1 MAREAEA
8 MKKLIILLVLAATIA
23 LPFLLRPKRPAAVR
37 ADVTLVIIT
46 PHNEAIR
53 YEFGLG
59 FQRWYRQQTGKTV
72 FVDWRV
78 IGGTSEIT
86 RYLDGEYTASFQNYW
101 THKLKHAWSNEVENA
116 FTNPRVRPGPS
127 AEKDT
132 PAEAARRAFLASDV
146 DCGIDLFFGGGTYDF
161 EKQAQAGHLIDCG
174 VLERHPEWFTESVI
188 PRFYAGEAYW
198 DKQGLWV
205 GTVLS
210 NYGILYSKESL
221 ARLGIKEPP
230 TQWADLQDPR
240 LRGEVALADP
250 TKSSSMA
257 KAFENVVQQQMQER
271 LLDLMVAADRI
282 SGLDEKTSVAKAVH
296 EGWIEGLRHVQLISA
311 NARYFTDSSQKVPI
325 DVADGNCAAGMCID
339 FYGRE
344 QAEAE
349 WRRGG
354 SDRLVFVSP
363 AGGTVSSVDPIA
375 LLRGAKNRAVALAF
389 IDWVLSLDAQKLW
402 NFKPGTPGGPE
413 QYNLRRMP
421 VRRDFYAQEDWG
433 RFRSDPGVSP
443 FAEKNQLIYHEE
455 WTGGLF
461 RELAFIIRVMCQ
473 DDQPELV
480 AAWRAII
487 AAGKPDQAMAV
498 LQDMSAV
505 DYDKAAGEIKTALG
519 SKNKL
524 EEVTLARR
532 LGNLFREQ
540 YRRAAELARAK
551 R

>member
-1 MAREAEA
+1 
-8 MKKLIILLVLAATIA
+8 MKRAIILLVLAATIA
-23 LPFLLRPKRPAAVR
+23 LPFLLRPKKPAAVR

-86 RYLDGEYTASFQNYW
+86 RYLDGEYTASFQDYW
-101 THKLKHAWSNEVENA
+101 THTLKRAWSNEVTNA
-116 FTNPRVRPGPS
+116 FANPRVQPGLSP
-127 AEKDT
+127 AKDT

-221 ARLGIKEPP
+221 ARLGIREPP

-257 KAFENVVQQQMQER
+257 KAFENVIQQQMQER

-282 SGLDEKTSVAKAVH
+282 SGLDEKTAVAKAVH

-349 WRRGG
+349 RRRGG
-354 SDRLVFVSP
+354 SDRLVFVAP

-375 LLRGAKNRAVALAF
+375 LMRGAKNRVVALAF

-421 VRRDFYAQEDWG
+421 VRRDFYAQEDWKK
-433 RFRSDPGVSP
+433 FRSDPGVSP

-461 RELAFIIRVMCQ
+461 RELSFIIRVMCQ

-487 AAGKPDQAMAV
+487 AAGKADQAMAV

-524 EEVTLARR
+524 EEVALAKR
-532 LGNLFREQ
+532 LGKLFREQ

-551 R
+551 K

>member
-1 MAREAEA
+1 
-8 MKKLIILLVLAATIA
+8 MKRAIILLVLAATIA
-23 LPFLLRPKRPAAVR
+23 LPFLLRPKKPAAVR

-101 THKLKHAWSNEVENA
+101 THTLKRAWSNEVTNA
-116 FTNPRVRPGPS
+116 FANPRVQPGLSP
-127 AEKDT
+127 AKDT

-221 ARLGIKEPP
+221 ARLGIREPP

-257 KAFENVVQQQMQER
+257 KAFENVIQQQMQER

-282 SGLDEKTSVAKAVH
+282 SGLDEKTAVAKAVH

-349 WRRGG
+349 RRRGG
-354 SDRLVFVSP
+354 SDRLVFVAP

-375 LLRGAKNRAVALAF
+375 LMRGAKNRAVALAF

-421 VRRDFYAQEDWG
+421 VRRDFYAQEDWKQ
-433 RFRSDPGVSP
+433 FRSDPGVSP
-443 FAEKNQLIYHEE
+443 FAEKDQLIYHEE

-461 RELAFIIRVMCQ
+461 RELSFIIRVMCQ

-487 AAGKPDQAMAV
+487 AAGKADQAMAV

-524 EEVTLARR
+524 EEVALAKR
-532 LGNLFREQ
+532 LGKLFREQ

-551 R
+551 K

>member
-1 MAREAEA
+1 
-8 MKKLIILLVLAATIA
+8 MKRAIILLVLAATIA
-23 LPFLLRPKRPAAVR
+23 LPFLLRPKKPAAVR

-86 RYLDGEYTASFQNYW
+86 RYLDGEYTASFQDYW
-101 THKLKHAWSNEVENA
+101 THTLKRAWSNEVTNA
-116 FTNPRVRPGPS
+116 FANPRVQPGLSP
-127 AEKDT
+127 AKDT

-221 ARLGIKEPP
+221 ARLGIQEPP

-257 KAFENVVQQQMQER
+257 KAFENVIQQQMQER

-282 SGLDEKTSVAKAVH
+282 SGLDEKTAVAKAVH

-349 WRRGG
+349 RRRGG
-354 SDRLVFVSP
+354 SDRLVFVAP

-375 LLRGAKNRAVALAF
+375 LMRGAKNRAVALAF

-421 VRRDFYAQEDWG
+421 VRRDFYAQEDWKK
-433 RFRSDPGVSP
+433 FRSDPGVSP

-461 RELAFIIRVMCQ
+461 RELSFIIRVMCQ

-487 AAGKPDQAMAV
+487 AAGKADQAMAV

-524 EEVTLARR
+524 EEVALAKR
-532 LGNLFREQ
+532 LGKLFREQ

-551 R
+551 K

>member
-1 MAREAEA
+1 
-8 MKKLIILLVLAATIA
+8 MKRAIILLVLAATIA
-23 LPFLLRPKRPAAVR
+23 LPFLLRPKKPAMMR
-37 ADVTLVIIT
+37 ADATLVIIT

-59 FQRWYRQQTGKTV
+59 FERWYRQQTGKTV

-86 RYLDGEYTASFQNYW
+86 RYLDGEYTASFQDYW
-101 THKLKHAWSNEVENA
+101 THKLRRAWSNEVENA
-116 FTNPRVRPGPS
+116 FSNPRVRPGPVP
-127 AEKDT
+127 EKDT

-161 EKQAQAGHLIDCG
+161 IKQAQAGHLLDCG
-174 VLERHPEWFTESVI
+174 VLERHPEWFTESII
-188 PRFYAGEAYW
+188 PRFYAGEEYW

-221 ARLGIKEPP
+221 ARLGIQEPP
-230 TQWADLQDPR
+230 AQWADLQDPR

-257 KAFENVVQQQMQER
+257 KAFENVIQQQMQER

-282 SGLDEKTSVAKAVH
+282 SGLDEKTAVAKAVH

-325 DVADGNCAAGMCID
+325 DVDDGNCAAGMCID

-349 WRRGG
+349 RRRGG

-375 LLRGAKNRAVALAF
+375 LMRGAKNRAVALAF
-389 IDWVLSLDAQKLW
+389 IDWVLTLDAQKLW
-402 NFKPGTPGGPE
+402 NFKPGTPGGPA

-421 VRRDFYAQEDWG
+421 VRRDFYAQEDWKKY
-433 RFRSDPGVSP
+433 RSDPGVSP

-461 RELAFIIRVMCQ
+461 RELSFIIRVMCQ

-487 AAGKPDQAMAV
+487 AAGQPEQAMTV

-524 EEVTLARR
+524 EEVALARR
-532 LGNLFREQ
+532 LGKLFREQ
-540 YRRAAELARAK
+540 YLRAAELARAK
-551 R
+551 K

>member
-1 MAREAEA
+1 
-8 MKKLIILLVLAATIA
+8 MKRAIILLVLAATIA
-23 LPFLLRPKRPAAVR
+23 LPFLLRPKKPAAVR

-86 RYLDGEYTASFQNYW
+86 RYLDGEYTASFQDYW
-101 THKLKHAWSNEVENA
+101 THTLKRAWSNEVTNA
-116 FTNPRVRPGPS
+116 FANPRVQPGLSP
-127 AEKDT
+127 AKDT

-221 ARLGIKEPP
+221 ARLGIREPP

-257 KAFENVVQQQMQER
+257 KAFENVIQQQMQER

-282 SGLDEKTSVAKAVH
+282 SGLDEKTAVAKAVH

-349 WRRGG
+349 RRRGG
-354 SDRLVFVSP
+354 SDRLVFVAP

-375 LLRGAKNRAVALAF
+375 LMRGAKNRAVALAF

-421 VRRDFYAQEDWG
+421 VRRDFYAQEDWKK
-433 RFRSDPGVSP
+433 FRSDPGVSP

-461 RELAFIIRVMCQ
+461 RELSFIIRVMCQ

-487 AAGKPDQAMAV
+487 AAGKADQAMAV

-524 EEVTLARR
+524 EEVALAKR
-532 LGNLFREQ
+532 LGKLFREQ

-551 R
+551 K

>member
-1 MAREAEA
+1 
-8 MKKLIILLVLAATIA
+8 MKRAIILLVLAATIA
-23 LPFLLRPKRPAAVR
+23 LPFLLRPKKPAAVR

-86 RYLDGEYTASFQNYW
+86 RYLDGEYTASFQDYW
-101 THKLKHAWSNEVENA
+101 THTLKRAWSNEVTNA
-116 FTNPRVRPGPS
+116 FANPRVQPGLSP
-127 AEKDT
+127 AKDT

-221 ARLGIKEPP
+221 ARLGIREPP

-257 KAFENVVQQQMQER
+257 KAFENVIQQQMQER

-282 SGLDEKTSVAKAVH
+282 SGLDEKTAVAKAVH
-296 EGWIEGLRHVQLISA
+296 EGWVEGLRHVQLISA

-349 WRRGG
+349 RRRGG
-354 SDRLVFVSP
+354 SDRLVFVAP

-375 LLRGAKNRAVALAF
+375 LMRGAKNRAVALAF

-421 VRRDFYAQEDWG
+421 VRRDFYAQEDWKK
-433 RFRSDPGVSP
+433 FRSDPGVSP

-461 RELAFIIRVMCQ
+461 RELSFIIRVMCQ

-487 AAGKPDQAMAV
+487 AAGKADQAMAV

-524 EEVTLARR
+524 EEVALAKR
-532 LGNLFREQ
+532 LGKLFREQ

-551 R
+551 K

>member
-1 MAREAEA
+1 MAKRA
-8 MKKLIILLVLAATIA
+8 IILLILAGTIA
-23 LPFLLRPKRPAAVR
+23 LPFVLRPKKPAMMR
-37 ADVTLVIIT
+37 ADATLVIIT

-59 FQRWYRQQTGKTV
+59 FERWYRQQTGKTV

-86 RYLDGEYTASFQNYW
+86 RYLDGEYTASFQDYW
-101 THKLKHAWSNEVENA
+101 THKLRRAWSNEVENA
-116 FTNPRVRPGPS
+116 FSNPRVRPGPVP
-127 AEKDT
+127 EKDT

-161 EKQAQAGHLIDCG
+161 IKQAQAGHLLDCG

-188 PRFYAGEAYW
+188 PRFYAGEEYW
-198 DKQGLWV
+198 NKQGLWV

-221 ARLGIKEPP
+221 ARLGIQEPP
-230 TQWADLQDPR
+230 AQWADLQDPR

-257 KAFENVVQQQMQER
+257 KAFENVIQQQMQER

-282 SGLDEKTSVAKAVH
+282 SGLDEKTAVAKAVH

-325 DVADGNCAAGMCID
+325 DVDDGNCAAGMCID

-349 WRRGG
+349 RRRGG

-375 LLRGAKNRAVALAF
+375 LMRGAKNRAVALAF
-389 IDWVLSLDAQKLW
+389 IDWVLTLDAQKLW
-402 NFKPGTPGGPE
+402 NFKPGTPGGPA

-421 VRRDFYAQEDWG
+421 VRRDFYAQEDWKKY
-433 RFRSDPGVSP
+433 RSDPGVSP

-461 RELAFIIRVMCQ
+461 RELSFIIRVMCQ

-487 AAGKPDQAMAV
+487 AAGKPEQAMAV

-524 EEVTLARR
+524 EEVALARR
-532 LGNLFREQ
+532 LGKLFREQ
-540 YRRAAELARAK
+540 YLRAAELARAK
-551 R
+551 K

>member
-8 MKKLIILLVLAATIA
+8 MKKLIIFFVLAATIA

-86 RYLDGEYTASFQNYW
+86 RYLDGEYTASFQDYW
-101 THKLKHAWSNEVENA
+101 THKLKRAWSNEVENA
-116 FTNPRVRPGPS
+116 FANPRVRPGPLP
-127 AEKDT
+127 AKDT

-174 VLERHPEWFTESVI
+174 VLERHPEWFTESII

-282 SGLDEKTSVAKAVH
+282 SGLDEKTAVAKAVH
-296 EGWIEGLRHVQLISA
+296 EGWLEGLRHVQLISA

-349 WRRGG
+349 RRRGG
-354 SDRLVFVSP
+354 SDRLVFISP

-375 LLRGAKNRAVALAF
+375 LLRGTKNRAAALAF

-421 VRRDFYAQEDWG
+421 VRRDFYAAEDWKQ
-433 RFRSDPGVSP
+433 FRSDPGVSP

-461 RELAFIIRVMCQ
+461 RELAFIVRVMCQ

-524 EEVTLARR
+524 EEVALAKR
-532 LGNLFREQ
+532 LGKLFREQ

-551 R
+551 K

>member
-1 MAREAEA
+1 
-8 MKKLIILLVLAATIA
+8 MKRAIILLVLAATIA
-23 LPFLLRPKRPAAVR
+23 LPFLRRTKKPAAVR

-101 THKLKHAWSNEVENA
+101 THTLKRTWSNEVTNA
-116 FTNPRVRPGPS
+116 FANPRVQPGPS
-127 AEKDT
+127 PAKDT
-132 PAEAARRAFLASDV
+132 PAEAARRAFLASGV

-188 PRFYAGEAYW
+188 PLFYAGEAYW
-198 DKQGLWV
+198 DKQGRWV

-221 ARLGIKEPP
+221 ARLGIQEPP

-257 KAFENVVQQQMQER
+257 KAFENVIQQQMQER

-282 SGLDEKTSVAKAVH
+282 SGLDEKTAVAKAVH

-349 WRRGG
+349 RRRGG

-413 QYNLRRMP
+413 QYNLRRLP
-421 VRRDFYAQEDWG
+421 VRRDFYAQEDWKK
-433 RFRSDPGVSP
+433 FRSDPGVSP

-524 EEVTLARR
+524 EEVALARR
-532 LGNLFREQ
+532 LGKLFREQ
-540 YRRAAELARAK
+540 YQRAAELAHAK

>member
-1 MAREAEA
+1 MVREAET
-8 MKKLIILLVLAATIA
+8 MKRAIILLVLAATIA
-23 LPFLLRPKRPAAVR
+23 LPFLLRPKKPAAVR

-59 FQRWYRQQTGKTV
+59 FQRWYRKQTGKTV

-101 THKLKHAWSNEVENA
+101 THTLKRAWSNEVTNA
-116 FTNPRVRPGPS
+116 FANPRVQPGPS
-127 AEKDT
+127 PAKDT

-221 ARLGIKEPP
+221 ARLGIQEPP

-257 KAFENVVQQQMQER
+257 KAFENVIQQQMQER

-282 SGLDEKTSVAKAVH
+282 SGLDEKTAVAKAVH

-349 WRRGG
+349 RRRGG

-375 LLRGAKNRAVALAF
+375 LMRGAKNRVVALAF

-402 NFKPGTPGGPE
+402 NFKPGTPGGPA

-421 VRRDFYAQEDWG
+421 VRRDFYAQEDWKQ
-433 RFRSDPGVSP
+433 FRSDPGVSP
-443 FAEKNQLIYHEE
+443 FAEKDQLIYHEE

-487 AAGKPDQAMAV
+487 AAGKADQAMAV

-505 DYDKAAGEIKTALG
+505 DYDKAAGEIKAALG

-524 EEVTLARR
+524 EEVALAQR
-532 LGNLFREQ
+532 LGKLFREQ
-540 YRRAAELARAK
+540 YRRAAELAHAK

>member
-1 MAREAEA
+1 
-8 MKKLIILLVLAATIA
+8 MKRAIILLVLAATIA
-23 LPFLLRPKRPAAVR
+23 LPFLLRTKKPAAVR

-101 THKLKHAWSNEVENA
+101 THTLKRAWSNEVTNA
-116 FTNPRVRPGPS
+116 FANPRVQPGPS
-127 AEKDT
+127 PAKDT
-132 PAEAARRAFLASDV
+132 PAEAARRAFLASGV

-188 PRFYAGEAYW
+188 PLFYAGEAYW
-198 DKQGLWV
+198 DKQGRWV

-221 ARLGIKEPP
+221 ARLGIQEPP

-257 KAFENVVQQQMQER
+257 KAFENVIQQQMQER

-282 SGLDEKTSVAKAVH
+282 SGLDEKTAVAKAVH

-349 WRRGG
+349 RRRGG

-413 QYNLRRMP
+413 QYNLRRLP
-421 VRRDFYAQEDWG
+421 VRRDFYAQEDWKK
-433 RFRSDPGVSP
+433 FRSDPGVSP

-524 EEVTLARR
+524 EEVALARR
-532 LGNLFREQ
+532 LGKLFREQ
-540 YRRAAELARAK
+540 YQRAAELAHAK